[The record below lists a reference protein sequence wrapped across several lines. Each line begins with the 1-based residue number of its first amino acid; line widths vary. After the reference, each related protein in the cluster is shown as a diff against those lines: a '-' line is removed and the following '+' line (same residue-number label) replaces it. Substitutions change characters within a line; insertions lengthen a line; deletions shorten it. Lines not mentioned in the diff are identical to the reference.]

1 MNLKLNYI
9 KPITGNILLP
19 GSKSISN
26 RVLIIKELSGLN
38 FTIHNLSNSE
48 DTQLLKE
55 ALDSYKLK
63 NEININHAGTDM
75 RFLTSFFSLKAKDI
89 ILSGSERM
97 HDRPI
102 FELVNALQQL
112 GADITYLNKNGFPPL
127 RIKQSKIIGGSICI
141 NGSVSSQFISALLL
155 VAPYFEKGLQLQLEG
170 EVVSKP
176 YIEMTIQVMKDF
188 GAQVSWNDNI
198 ITVQPIPYLYTKQ
211 NYTVESDW
219 SAASYFYS
227 FVALSPINTK
237 IKLSSL
243 YNKTV
248 QADKKC
254 ATIYCLLGVETS
266 FFEDHI
272 VIEKINKIDTT
283 QLTID
288 FVNCPDIAQT
298 LVCSCIALNKPFY
311 FIGLQTLKFK
321 ETNRIKALVNEFMQ
335 ADIDIEATD
344 YSMKFNGG
352 DISKSQ
358 FEVNTYNDHRMAMS
372 FAPLSLLQS
381 IIIKD
386 ADVVNKSY
394 PNFWNDIK
402 NIGIDIKPILII
414 K

>member
-1 MNLKLNYI
+1 MKLKLNYI
-9 KPITGNILLP
+9 KPIAGNILLP

-55 ALDSYKLK
+55 ALDNYKLK

-75 RFLTSFFSLKAKDI
+75 RFLTAFFSLKAKEI
-89 ILSGSERM
+89 ILGGSQRM
-97 HDRPI
+97 HNRPI

-112 GADITYLNKNGFPPL
+112 GADISYLNKNGFPPL

-155 VAPYFEKGLQLQLEG
+155 VAPYFEKGLQLQMEG
-170 EVVSKP
+170 VVVSKP

-188 GAQVSWNDNI
+188 GAKVSWSNNVI
-198 ITVQPIPYLYTKQ
+198 AVEPIPYSYTQQ
-211 NYTVESDW
+211 NYTIESDW

-237 IKLSSL
+237 ITLSSL
-243 YNKTV
+243 YNETV
-248 QADKKC
+248 QADKNC
-254 ATIYCLLGVETS
+254 ATIYNLLGVETS

-283 QLTID
+283 QLRVD

-298 LVCSCIALNKPFY
+298 VICSCIALNKPFY
-311 FIGLQTLKFK
+311 FTGLQTLKFK
-321 ETNRIKALVNEFMQ
+321 ETDRIKALHNEFVQ
-335 ADIDIEATD
+335 ANINIEATD
-344 YSMKFNGG
+344 YSMNFNGG
-352 DISKSQ
+352 DISTSQ

-372 FAPLSLLQS
+372 FAPLSLLQQ
-381 IIIKD
+381 ITIKD

-394 PNFWNDIK
+394 PDFWDDIK
-402 NIGIDIKPILII
+402 KIGIDIKPILII